1 MKLVKYPDPILIQ
14 ECQGRMSKNLYNKL
28 ANDMIDFLKGC
39 PGGIGLAAPQI
50 GSDVRLFVMKVGE
63 SDAQLGYEVCYQPMV
78 LFSGKDQDEF
88 GEECLSL
95 PNEKVIVK
103 RPMKIV
109 VEYTN
114 RFGNRVEAWLTGM
127 QARCFQ
133 HELDHL
139 NGILITNY
147 RKTV

>member
-1 MKLVKYPDPILIQ
+1 MKLSLVKYPDPILTKFC
-14 ECQGRMSKNLYNKL
+14 EGALNKVAYNKL

-50 GSDVRLFVMKVGE
+50 GSDVRLFVMSMGG
-63 SDAQLGYEVCYQPMV
+63 AWEVCYQPRI
-78 LFSGKDQDEF
+78 LFQGKDEDDF
-88 GEECLSL
+88 AEECLSL

-114 RFGNRVEAWLTGM
+114 RFGTKVESWLTGM

-139 NGILITNY
+139 NGILITSY
-147 RKTV
+147 QKA